1 GVGQLGGAC
10 PAQGRCWTHPV
21 QQGQEPERGLVVSL
35 FQDASEQKMVQ
46 VRLLL
51 HGSQTVLGDVASDSE
66 LFVTEEVVVRPL
78 AEVAGLCHAQL
89 LQRPWVWAQRQQH
102 FRDDEALRKANDE
115 RREAGQPLHYIYR
128 SYYQPSQGMFCAL
141 PPGLLDVSK
150 GAYVEDPSKPISL
163 GLLPGGA
170 GFIKAGVEYRIG
182 DVMYLHP
189 QTFDDDLVPRK
200 AIKKE
205 GGPKASKAKKGRA
218 QRKAGVTPAA
228 SGGVT
233 DPMDPAFDSGEAS
246 VPDYVKGKSSKGGSN
261 LHLRP
266 FAVAQLVECHSAR
279 PGAAALALQLPARLT
294 LRRLYR
300 PEEVSK
306 AASYRAGWWDL

>member
-1 GVGQLGGAC
+1 
-10 PAQGRCWTHPV
+10 
-21 QQGQEPERGLVVSL
+21 
-35 FQDASEQKMVQ
+35 

-78 AEVAGLCHAQL
+78 AEVAGLCHAQLLQRPWVWSQRQQHFRDDEALRKANDERREAGQPLHYIYRSYYQPSQGMFCALPPGLLDVSKGDYVEDPSKPISLGLLPGGAGFIKAGL

-189 QTFDDDLVPRK
+189 QTFDEDLVPGK

-218 QRKAGVTPAA
+218 QRKA
-228 SGGVT
+228 
-233 DPMDPAFDSGEAS
+233 
-246 VPDYVKGKSSKGGSN
+246 
-261 LHLRP
+261 
-266 FAVAQLVECHSAR
+266 
-279 PGAAALALQLPARLT
+279 
-294 LRRLYR
+294 
-300 PEEVSK
+300 
-306 AASYRAGWWDL
+306 